1 MILPDNDCPEQC
13 LCGALEERGLN
24 EYGMEGK
31 MTGITNNTQAREVS
45 LHRGPSLG
53 ALGLVFV
60 SLFAASLVVTGVM
73 TGGAHFPTPYEPVGL
88 TQDYF
93 SRYAGVIR
101 IAAFLQFGA
110 AIPLGIFTAT
120 VTSRLRFLGMRV
132 AEVDIALFGGFAA
145 SIFLALSAGAGW
157 VLSQPGMATEAGAL
171 RALQLLG
178 FATGGPGHVVTLGL
192 LLAGVSVP
200 SAFAKLIPRWLVWLG
215 LIVAAI
221 CELSALNLVFP
232 TAGILLPL
240 GRFPAFIW
248 LIGAGFTI
256 PKSRGRRKTNAG
268 TAN

>member
-1 MILPDNDCPEQC
+1 
-13 LCGALEERGLN
+13 
-24 EYGMEGK
+24 
-31 MTGITNNTQAREVS
+31 MTGSKNVTQAGDVS
-45 LHRGPSLG
+45 IHRGPSLG
-53 ALGLVFV
+53 ALGVVFV
-60 SLFAASLVVTGVM
+60 SLFATSLVAPGVM
-73 TGGAHFPTPYEPVGL
+73 TGGARFPTPYEPVAL
-88 TQDYF
+88 AQDYF
-93 SRYAGVIR
+93 SRYAEVIR

-132 AEVDIALFGGFAA
+132 AGVDIALFGGFAA

-157 VLSQPGMATEAGAL
+157 ALSQPGIATEAGAT

-178 FATGGPGHVVTLGL
+178 FATGGPGHVAALGL

-221 CELSALNLVFP
+221 CELSALSLVFP
-232 TAGILLPL
+232 IAGILLPL

-248 LIGAGFTI
+248 LIGAGFTMTR
-256 PKSRGRRKTNAG
+256 SRARREAEAG
-268 TAN
+268 FAK